1 MEFDMVTAL
10 ESGLLAGW
18 GATSTWFLVAVL
30 AVLVTG
36 VALGIVYAIAYGL
49 NLNTLKR
56 YAVSEFLQ
64 LAATALLVIFL
75 VLMIEMGSAFVTG
88 LVGGQ
93 IICEGREIVE
103 PIDAAMCRTAERL
116 DYFNSLFSNIK
127 EMDKWPE
134 RQYHLS
140 VTAYGVPI
148 YQGLWDP
155 SVHRTVETYHYIAV
169 KITSIM
175 ISLNAQMFVLKYI
188 QENMLAVFL
197 PLGIILRV
205 FNFTRGIGG
214 FFIALAISLYFIYP
228 AVLFMMDSTFGPPP
242 TVPELVQTR
251 PDMCD
256 MPVFGGISIGAVP
269 GQTLAGSSAMLVS
282 IGNITSFV
290 SSVFVRM
297 FYENMVAFA
306 IALTAM
312 RYATSLLGGESGV
325 FLSMVG
331 RWI

>member
-1 MEFDMVTAL
+1 MEFDIVAAL

-18 GATSTWFLVAVL
+18 GATSTWFLVAML

-36 VALGIVYAIAYGL
+36 LVLGTVYAIAHAFS
-49 NLNTLKR
+49 LNTLKR
-56 YAVSEFLQ
+56 YAISEFLQ
-64 LAATALLVIFL
+64 LAATALMVIFL
-75 VLMIEMGSAFVTG
+75 VMMIEMGSAFLTG

-93 IICEGREIVE
+93 IVCGGEPLVE
-103 PIDAAMCRTAERL
+103 PINAAMCRTAERL
-116 DYFNSLFSNIK
+116 EYFNNLFDYIK
-127 EMDKWPE
+127 EADKWPE

-140 VTAYGVPI
+140 FTAYGVPL
-148 YQGLWDP
+148 YQGLWEP
-155 SVHRTVETYHYIAV
+155 SVHRTVETYHYIAA
-169 KITSIM
+169 KISSIM

-188 QENMLAVFL
+188 NENMLAVFL

-228 AVLFMMDSTFGPPP
+228 TVLFMMDSTFGAPP

-256 MPVFGGISIGAVP
+256 MPVLAGISIGAAP
-269 GQTLAGSSAMLVS
+269 SQSLSGSSTML
-282 IGNITSFV
+282 INIANITSFV
-290 SSVFVRM
+290 SNVFVRM

-312 RYATSLLGGESGV
+312 RYATTLLGGESGV
-325 FLSMVG
+325 FLSIVG